1 MYKIEITK
9 YSEFYAK
16 SIYFKTVQFG
26 MKISSSD
33 YFILT
38 RRKKLG
44 ETAFC
49 CGRLCPWLDNS
60 LAFKLPALFL
70 RQKL

>member
-49 CGRLCPWLDNS
+49 CGRLCP
-60 LAFKLPALFL
+60 
-70 RQKL
+70 